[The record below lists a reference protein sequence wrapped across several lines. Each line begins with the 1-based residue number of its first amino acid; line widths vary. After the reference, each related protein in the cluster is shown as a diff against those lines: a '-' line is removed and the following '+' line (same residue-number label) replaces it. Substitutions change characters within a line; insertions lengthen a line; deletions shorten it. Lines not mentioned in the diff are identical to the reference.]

1 MLNLFSDTYSV
12 PANKAEAHLRERGS
26 RFLAYAVPCSDEAAA
41 QQALQ
46 DLKKQFPDAT
56 HHCYAMVLGADGAY
70 QKSSD
75 DGEPAYSAGK
85 PILRAILASGLTNVL
100 VVVVRYFGGT
110 QLGIPGLIQAYGNA
124 ASMALE
130 STGRVEHRIEKSC
143 SFAAPHG
150 KENDI
155 YRLLQTLQARITETN
170 YEADGIRIQA
180 MLGLKE
186 WQLLKTKD
194 VDFYFPVRFRME

>member
-26 RFLAYAVPCSDEAAA
+26 RFLAYAIPSPDELAA

-56 HHCYAMVLGADGAY
+56 HHCYAMVIGADGAY

-100 VVVVRYFGGT
+100 AVVVRYFGGT
-110 QLGIPGLIQAYGNA
+110 QLGIPGLIQAYGSA
-124 ASMALE
+124 AAMALE
-130 STGRVEHRIEKSC
+130 AAGRVEHRIEKGC
-143 SFAAPHG
+143 SFSAPHG

-155 YRLLQTLQARITETN
+155 YRLLQTLQARITETT

-186 WQLLKTKD
+186 WQLLKTRD
-194 VDFYFPVRFRME
+194 AGYYFPVHFCLE